1 MKSPSNWTLLYM
13 RRPSQMGGARN
24 GDERSPVHHSMIS
37 SARKRT
43 DCGMVS
49 PSVLSV
55 LRLTTAR
62 IWSAARSV
70 DRADSPLEKPCDV
83 SVPELTKALPKGLY
97 EVGRRR
103 SVTEWPHRR
112 GRGWTAGS

>member
-83 SVPELTKALPKGLY
+83 SHSMPELVSPDRKSTRLN
-97 EVGRRR
+97 
-103 SVTEWPHRR
+103 SSH
-112 GRGWTAGS
+112 